1 MNNVV
6 DKKLLHRISSTL
18 KANQPVKI
26 GLTSSGVLNIDH
38 PVPFLLAYRFP
49 PDGKDYFT
57 FQLGKTESSYIMADN
72 DSEGSLQTLI
82 KKITDQLADQ
92 FGSFLLME
100 VWIGDG
106 RKKDDFT
113 IYVNHKS
120 GEPIAKVL
128 KDELSTPI
136 GLRQLTASVEKIE
149 SITPPYYSPLL
160 TREEAKLSG
169 TLLMG
174 MEIRPSYINSA
185 TGNPYPLYLRELR
198 DTFGKA
204 LKKAFFEFV
213 RLHTSYNASHF
224 QMLGTTVLE
233 DLVWDIDKKL
243 AEYSQNFDFLFL
255 ITPVNVDKA
264 WEEFKRS
271 NFHKAPVFHYR
282 PMPID
287 PEIIKRK
294 IYDLPIENVADPTLA
309 FLFRDKRKEI
319 DRMLTMLIDR
329 EKSDFIQSSLQLFGK
344 IDENL
349 LDVAKGLLVAIPSDS
364 HKKKEFMEREEFI
377 ALAEMELKFLK
388 EQYDEVTT
396 DIMVRNDMEGILVSR
411 GVLHI
416 NKNFKLERSRADAL
430 IQHEVGTH
438 VATYFNGK
446 AQPFQLFYTGVPGYE
461 QLQEGLAVLAEYLVG
476 GLTNNRLR
484 TLAARVVAVH
494 QMVAG
499 YSFIDTFFLLTDKY
513 SFTPEQ
519 AFSITMR
526 AYRGGGLTKD
536 AIYLKGLINLLEYM
550 KEGNDIKPLLIGKIR
565 QDYLPILDELV
576 YRKIL
581 KPIPITP
588 RYLDGRYNDKIK
600 EIQKGIN
607 VFNLTQSCE
616 LDSL

>member
-1 MNNVV
+1 MNHVV

-26 GLTSSGVLNIDH
+26 GLPSSGILNIDH

-57 FQLGKTESSYIMADN
+57 LQLGKTESSYIMADN
-72 DSEGSLQTLI
+72 DNEGSLQTLI
-82 KKITDQLADQ
+82 KKITNQLADQ

-106 RKKDDFT
+106 SRKEDFT
-113 IYVNHKS
+113 IYINHKS
-120 GEPIAKVL
+120 LEPIAKL
-128 KDELSTPI
+128 LQEELSTPI
-136 GLRQLTASVEKIE
+136 GLRQLSASVEKTE
-149 SITPPYYSPLL
+149 SITPPYYSPLF
-160 TREEAKLSG
+160 TRDEAKLSG

-198 DTFGKA
+198 ETFGRA

-213 RLHTSYNASHF
+213 RLHTSHNASHF

-233 DLVWDIDKKL
+233 DLVWDIDKSL

-255 ITPVNVDKA
+255 ITPVNIDKA

-271 NFHKAPVFHYR
+271 NFRKAPVFHYR

-294 IYDLPIENVADPTLA
+294 IYDLPIEKVADPTLA

-329 EKSDFIQSSLQLFGK
+329 EKPDFVQSSLQLFGK

-349 LDVAKGLLVAIPSDS
+349 LDVAKGLLVAIPNNI
-364 HKKKEFMEREEFI
+364 HKKKELMERDEFI
-377 ALAEMELKFLK
+377 ALAERELMFLK
-388 EQYDEVTT
+388 EQYEEVTT
-396 DIMVRNDMEGILVSR
+396 DIMVRNNMEGILVSR

-416 NKNFKLERSRADAL
+416 NKNFKLERSRANAL

-461 QLQEGLAVLAEYLVG
+461 QLQEGLAVLAEYLAG
-476 GLTNNRLR
+476 GLTNSRLR

-588 RYLDGRYNDKIK
+588 RYLDGRYNKKIK
-600 EIQKGIN
+600 EIEKGIN
-607 VFNLTQSCE
+607 VFNLIQLCE
-616 LDSL
+616 LDS